1 MLINEL
7 LQLYSI
13 IATILLGVLFIG
25 GIIKSIL
32 KNSRRVVRISK
43 FTEYRSVLE
52 YHMEKAY
59 DMIHKE
65 HILAYSLDAY
75 RIDDKDY
82 DKISKSFVKL
92 VIKFVGPSLLK
103 EFIYLYGDEDTF
115 TFNVLEYFSTKYE
128 NDEIRNTAMDQLT
141 DTEVDEKAT
150 STTPVGMNL
159 WSTKIN

>member
-1 MLINEL
+1 MLTNEIVKL
-7 LQLYSI
+7 LI
-13 IATILLGVLFIG
+13 TPGVLLFIF
-25 GIIKSIL
+25 I
-32 KNSRRVVRISK
+32 VVWRATGVAVKAYKRDKYIEK
-43 FTEYRSVLE
+43 FSDYRSILE

-159 WSTKIN
+159 